1 MVDVDEGASLEN
13 PPDHES
19 VKVVDIEDLRVSAR
33 RNPVARWGGKDMDS
47 LLQLIPL
54 SRIGHLRYNIHPGE

>member
-1 MVDVDEGASLEN
+1 MVDFDEEASPEK

-19 VKVVDIEDLRVSAR
+19 VKVVDIEDFRVSAR
-33 RNPVARWGGKDMDS
+33 RNPVTRWDGKDMDS
-47 LLQLIPL
+47 LLQQIPL